1 MPVLQL
7 ENEVTPQTKRSKL
20 DPANLAGRWINTNSH
35 GRGIQEIAI
44 DIDGDEVRL
53 RAFSVG
59 SEALCAWGTTQ
70 ADRIYGSD
78 VRAERGMAFT
88 ARYDFGPFQT
98 ELQGN
103 MNLGLLVVASFNRVG
118 SLGYD
123 YFAREFYRRG
133 DPAASPAA
141 TPWSIVAG
149 QVGGDD
155 PDEFDRTPPALPF
168 DGSELVGNWWN
179 TNPDSKGIT
188 QLRIGAGEK
197 DGAIVSIWGPQV
209 PDASQHRSVKAALFA
224 LSSGS
229 RLAKA
234 FSARFEAHDVAL
246 TLQANIKQGVLV
258 VASFT
263 EFKDSEGR
271 SNYFHREFYYRN

>member
-7 ENEVTPQTKRSKL
+7 ENEVMPQTERGKL
-20 DPANLAGRWINTNSH
+20 DPADLTGRWINTNSH

-44 DIDGDEVRL
+44 DIERDEVRL
-53 RAFSVG
+53 RAFSLG
-59 SEALCAWGTTQ
+59 TEALCAWGTTL
-70 ADRIYGSD
+70 ADRVYGSD
-78 VRAERGMAFT
+78 VRAKRAMAFT
-88 ARYDFGPFQT
+88 ARYHFGAFQT

-103 MNLGLLVVASFNRVG
+103 MNLGLLVVASFNRIG

-133 DPAASPAA
+133 DPASSPAF
-141 TPWSIVAG
+141 TPWSILAG

-155 PDEFDRTPPALPF
+155 PDELDRAPPALPF
-168 DGSELVGNWWN
+168 DGSELVGDWWN
-179 TNPDSKGIT
+179 TNPNSKGIT
-188 QLRIGAGEK
+188 RLRIGAGK
-197 DGAIVSIWGPQV
+197 RDGTIVSIWGPQV
-209 PDASQHRSVKAALFA
+209 PDASQHASVEPALFA

-234 FSARFEAHDVAL
+234 VSARFEGPDVAL

-263 EFKDSEGR
+263 EFKGGDGR